1 MEIAISIAIIIV
13 ILGLLVTVHELG
25 HFWVATWLK
34 IKAFEVSIFVGP
46 KLLQWKRKDVEY
58 TIRAVPLGA
67 YVRFS
72 EFDEEGNVV
81 QDDDPS
87 LLINQKR
94 WKRLLVALAGPF
106 MNLLLGIFIMTI
118 FFCCANVRTLQS
130 DGILE
135 ETQMYEAVQDCP
147 LYSEGDVITH
157 VNGHRVYTFI
167 DFGIE
172 LGGFTKDL
180 DTVTLT
186 MRDAETGVSYDVV
199 VDPDPV
205 EKPMMGFKYDPVIE
219 NEYDGWII
227 TETFEDANN
236 GDPVLKPED
245 VLVAINDIPVLDSD
259 AIEEFCDH
267 IQDGDT
273 VVFSF
278 YRDGELH
285 TEESIVNTLSVPK
298 YMNRGCYIRYYKVD
312 SFGHLMLA
320 VKEAAKT
327 PLSIGVVTVRVL
339 QNAFSGAVEPY
350 NVVQG
355 PVGLTASVSEVVT
368 QQRVPIREKVYD
380 LILYSAIIS
389 MGLMY
394 SNMLPIPG
402 LDGNQIILLIVE
414 SVLGRPISKKAENV
428 ISVVGFIILV
438 LLAVFALA
446 SDIIRIVVG
455 A

>member
-25 HFWVATWLK
+25 HFWVASWLK

-46 KLLQWKRKDVEY
+46 KLLQWKRKGVDY
-58 TIRAVPLGA
+58 TIRAIPLGA

-72 EFDEEGNVV
+72 EFDEEGNVI
-81 QDDDPS
+81 QDDDPA

-106 MNLLLGIFIMTI
+106 MNLLLGVLIMTI
-118 FFCCANVRTLQS
+118 FFCCANVRTLQT
-130 DGILE
+130 DGVMPD
-135 ETQMYEAVQDCP
+135 TQMYEAVQDCP
-147 LYSEGDVITH
+147 LYSEGDIITH
-157 VNGHRVYTFI
+157 VNGIKVYTFM

-180 DTVTLT
+180 DIVTLT
-186 MRDAETGVSYDVV
+186 MKDAETGESYDIII
-199 VDPDPV
+199 DPDPE
-205 EKPMMGFKYDPVIE
+205 EKPMMGFSYYPYTE
-219 NEYDGWII
+219 NDGWII
-227 TETFEDANN
+227 AESFEDANN
-236 GDPVLKPED
+236 GAPVLKPD
-245 VLVAINDIPVLDSD
+245 DLLVAINDVSVLDEE
-259 AIEEFCDH
+259 AIQEFCDG
-267 IQDGDT
+267 IKDGET
-273 VVFSF
+273 VVFTF

-285 TEESIVNTLSVPK
+285 TEESVVNTLLVPRLLS
-298 YMNRGCYIRYYKVD
+298 RGVYIKYYKVD
-312 SFGHLMLA
+312 SVGDVMLA
-320 VKEAAKT
+320 FKEAIKT
-327 PLSIGVVTVRVL
+327 PISIGRVTVRVL
-339 QNAFSGAVEPY
+339 QNAFSGQVEPY

-414 SVLGRPISKKAENV
+414 SVIGRPISKKAENV
-428 ISVVGFIILV
+428 IAVVGFVMLV
-438 LLAVFALA
+438 LLAVFALT

>member
-58 TIRAVPLGA
+58 TIRAIPLGA

-186 MRDAETGVSYDVV
+186 MRDAETGVSYDIV

-428 ISVVGFIILV
+428 IAVVGFIILV